1 MVPTSDPLP
10 PYTITILTLRLKA
23 PTRTQM
29 AQYATTRSSQPMGP
43 ADRMVAWQKERMMGG
58 SGGRGPSCGGGGE
71 SSGGGGGPST
81 DIEESVVDRLN
92 RELIPADLIDK
103 YTQFVRDLAADVLVN
118 PIEDKKVG
126 SRIFTLTRTAC
137 GLHVGPGWHCLYYD
151 CDGPLHDT

>member
-23 PTRTQM
+23 STRTQM

>member
-1 MVPTSDPLP
+1 MA
-10 PYTITILTLRLKA
+10 LT
-23 PTRTQM
+23 
-29 AQYATTRSSQPMGP
+29 TTTLSSQPMGP
-43 ADRMVAWQKERMMGG
+43 ADRMVAWQKERMMAGRGG

-71 SSGGGGGPST
+71 SGGGGGGPST

-126 SRIFTLTRTAC
+126 SRILTLTRTHGAQC
-137 GLHVGPGWHCLYYD
+137 VCVHGGWHCLYV
-151 CDGPLHDT
+151 LLR